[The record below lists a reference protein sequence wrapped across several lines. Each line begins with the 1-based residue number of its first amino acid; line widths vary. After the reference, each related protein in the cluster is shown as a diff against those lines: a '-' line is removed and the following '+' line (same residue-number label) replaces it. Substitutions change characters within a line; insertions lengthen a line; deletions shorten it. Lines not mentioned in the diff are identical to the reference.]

1 MYSTLKAKWSPGSHP
16 PYNRGHCVVLSDDEE
31 MWDIDCDRNHGAYPF
46 VCQRRLKPP
55 PTSMY

>member
-1 MYSTLKAKWSPGSHP
+1 MKAKWSPGSHP

-46 VCQRRLKPP
+46 VCQRRLKPLP
-55 PTSMY
+55 PGAC